1 MPNKKMTKEQRA
13 KVGAALAK
21 FYGKV
26 KGKMKPAVVKPK
38 KK

>member
-1 MPNKKMTKEQRA
+1 MFVKMTKEQRA

-21 FYGKV
+21 KYGKA
-26 KGKMKPAVVKPK
+26 KGKMKSAVVKPK